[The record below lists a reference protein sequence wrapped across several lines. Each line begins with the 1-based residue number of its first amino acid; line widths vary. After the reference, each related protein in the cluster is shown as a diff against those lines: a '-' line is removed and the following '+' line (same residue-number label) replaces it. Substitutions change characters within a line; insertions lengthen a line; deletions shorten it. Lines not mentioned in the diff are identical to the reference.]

1 MIRPFLIAAA
11 SVAVVLSSSATF
23 AQQAG
28 GSASE
33 AKAMLTKAVVAVKE
47 NKTKA
52 IELFN
57 TGAGGFLDRDLYV
70 FCNKLTDGE
79 FVAMGN
85 PNSKA
90 IIGKDVRTLKDAA
103 GSNFGQDIFAGEQK
117 PEGVIT
123 EVSYMYP
130 KPGADKTPVPKIS
143 LVTKAGDLG
152 CGVGYYK

>member
-1 MIRPFLIAAA
+1 MIRSFLIAAA
-11 SVAVVLSSSATF
+11 SAAVVMSSSATF

-28 GSASE
+28 GTAAE
-33 AKAMLTKAVVAVKE
+33 AKAMLAKAVAAVKE
-47 NKTKA
+47 NETKA
-52 IELFN
+52 LEQCN
-57 TGAGGFLDRDLYV
+57 NGQAGFLDRDLYV
-70 FCNKLTDGE
+70 FCNKLTDGQ

-85 PNSKA
+85 PNGKA
-90 IIGKDVRTLKDAA
+90 NLGKDVRTLKDAA
-103 GSNFGQDIFAGEQK
+103 GTNFGQDIFAGEQK

-123 EVSYMYP
+123 EVSYVYP